1 MVREFLKVV
10 YVTDLCWYMLL
21 LSMLRYSFYLTRRP
35 SNGKV
40 VREGVEERYFVL

>member
-1 MVREFLKVV
+1 MLV
-10 YVTDLCWYMLL
+10 YVTFEYAKIF
-21 LSMLRYSFYLTRRP
+21 FYLTRRP